1 MGAESRHGLQSRAR
15 ACLGYH
21 RLQYLVSPQIKYVL
35 LCGNV
40 RILAFHIIY
49 FKIIVYN
56 VWVLLST
63 AHVLLLSTALVVSL
77 STTNILLLST
87 AHVLLLSTAHVSL
100 STANVRNPGLRV
112 GSEEHDSSYC
122 RLINTPPGHELELST
137 KFREMCALKGDLN
150 KEVVK
155 V

>member
-1 MGAESRHGLQSRAR
+1 MLSTAH
-15 ACLGYH
+15 
-21 RLQYLVSPQIKYVL
+21 VL
-35 LCGNV
+35 LLSTALV
-40 RILAFHIIY
+40 
-49 FKIIVYN
+49 VS
-56 VWVLLST
+56 LST

-100 STANVRNPGLRV
+100 STAHVRNPGLRV

-155 V
+155 VCGFPQVL